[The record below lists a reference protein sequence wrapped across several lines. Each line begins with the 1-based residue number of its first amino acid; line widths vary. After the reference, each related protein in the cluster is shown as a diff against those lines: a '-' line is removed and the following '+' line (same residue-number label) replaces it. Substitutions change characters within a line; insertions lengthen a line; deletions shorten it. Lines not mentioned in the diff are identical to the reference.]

1 MRNEVKTN
9 RLKAKLL
16 GAAVGIFAVVSMGVT
31 ADAQGQDVLVIQ
43 GGTLVDGNGGAPVP
57 NSVIV
62 VTGNRITAAGR
73 TGDVQVPAG
82 AEVIDATGKWITPG
96 DGRPRVGDHESAY
109 RRAAPASTR
118 EQTNHELS
126 PISLIRCG

>member
-16 GAAVGIFAVVSMGVT
+16 GAAAGLLAVLSMGAT
-31 ADAQGQDVLVIQ
+31 ANAQGQDVLVIQ

-62 VTGNRITAAGR
+62 VTGNRITAVGR
-73 TGDVQVPAG
+73 TADVQVPAG
-82 AEVIDATGKWITPG
+82 AEIIDAAGIA
-96 DGRPRVGDHESAY
+96 DH
-109 RRAAPASTR
+109 
-118 EQTNHELS
+118 
-126 PISLIRCG
+126 I